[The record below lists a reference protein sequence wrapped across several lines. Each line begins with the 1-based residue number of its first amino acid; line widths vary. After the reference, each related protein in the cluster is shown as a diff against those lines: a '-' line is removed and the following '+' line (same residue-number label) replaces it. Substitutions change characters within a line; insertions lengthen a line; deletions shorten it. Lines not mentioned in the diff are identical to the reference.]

1 MSSIRPR
8 SAAAYWLAIPAG
20 LWMLAA
26 VVLPTLLILWV
37 SLWGGQSVSP
47 NNPITLDNYTRFL
60 SNGSYRAL
68 MLDTLGQAAMIMS
81 ITGVLGYC
89 IAYFLTVKVTSPA
102 WRTALFLAFVIP
114 FWTSTLIRAIAFVPF
129 LGVNGLL
136 NQTLL
141 ALGIIE
147 QPIQAFLYSRLGVSM
162 AQVSLYTLLASGPVV
177 YMLNSIPPALRE
189 AAMTLKATPFTVFR
203 RIILPLTLP
212 GIVIGQVLVFLN
224 VLADFIT
231 VTTVGGN
238 KLAFLG
244 NLILLFYEGS
254 QIRATAVVSVL
265 LMAVMLAGVA
275 VALRVL
281 DIRKVGS

>member
-1 MSSIRPR
+1 VSTIRPR
-8 SAAAYWLAIPAG
+8 SPAAFWLALPAA
-20 LWMLAA
+20 LWMTVA
-26 VVLPTLLILWV
+26 VVLPVLLIAWV
-37 SLWGGQSVSP
+37 SLWGGQAVSADS
-47 NNPITLDNYTRFL
+47 PITLDNYARFL
-60 SNGSYRAL
+60 ANGNYLRVVG
-68 MLDTLGQAAMIMS
+68 DTLLQTATIMAV
-81 ITGVLGYC
+81 TGVVGYC

-136 NQTLL
+136 NGALM
-141 ALGIIE
+141 ALGVVE
-147 QPIQAFLYSRLGVSM
+147 QPVQAFLYSRLGVSM

-177 YMLNSIPPALRE
+177 YTLNGIPPALRE
-189 AAMTLKATPFTVFR
+189 AAMTLKAPPLTVFR
-203 RIILPLTLP
+203 RIVLPLTLP

-265 LMAVMLAGVA
+265 LMLLMLAGVA
-275 VALRVL
+275 AALRVA
-281 DIRKVGS
+281 DIRRMGG

>member
-1 MSSIRPR
+1 MSTIRLR
-8 SAAAYWLAIPAG
+8 SPAAFWLAVPAG
-20 LWMLAA
+20 LWMLLA
-26 VVLPTLLILWV
+26 VVLPVMLIIWV
-37 SLWGGQSVSP
+37 SLWGGTSVSP
-47 NNPITLDNYTRFL
+47 NNPITIANYQRFL
-60 SNGSYRAL
+60 ANGNYL
-68 MLDTLGQAAMIMS
+68 WLIGDTLLQTAMIMA
-81 ITGVLGYC
+81 ITGVMGYC
-89 IAYFLTVKVTSPA
+89 IAYFLTVKVTSPG
-102 WRTALFLAFVIP
+102 WRLALFMAFVIP

-136 NQTLL
+136 NQ
-141 ALGIIE
+141 ALIGIGLIE
-147 QPIQAFLYSRLGVSM
+147 RPIQAFLYSRLGISM

-189 AAMTLKATPFTVFR
+189 AAMTLKAPPITVFW

-212 GIVIGQVLVFLN
+212 GIIIGQVLVFLN

-254 QIRATAVVSVL
+254 QIRMTAVVSVL
-265 LMAVMLAGVA
+265 LMLLMLSGVA
-275 VALRVL
+275 IALRIV
-281 DIRKVGS
+281 DIRRMGS

>member
-1 MSSIRPR
+1 MSTIRAGSP
-8 SAAAYWLAIPAG
+8 AAFWLALPAG
-20 LWMLAA
+20 LWMVVA
-26 VVLPTLLILWV
+26 VVLPVLLIVWV

-47 NNPITLDNYTRFL
+47 DSPITFDNYAHFL
-60 SNGSYRAL
+60 ANENYRWL
-68 MLDTLGQAAMIMS
+68 ILDTLGQAAMIMA

-89 IAYFLTVKVTSPA
+89 IAYFLTVKLTSPG

-136 NQTLL
+136 NQLL
-141 ALGIIE
+141 ISLGLIE
-147 QPIQAFLYSRLGVSM
+147 RPIQAFLYSRLGISM

-177 YMLNSIPPALRE
+177 YMLSSIPPALRE
-189 AAMTLKATPFTVFR
+189 AAMTLKAPPIIVFW

-254 QIRATAVVSVL
+254 QIRSTAVVSVL
-265 LMAVMLAGVA
+265 LMILMLAGVA
-275 VALRVL
+275 VALRVV
-281 DIRKVGS
+281 DIRKLGS

>member
-1 MSSIRPR
+1 
-8 SAAAYWLAIPAG
+8 
-20 LWMLAA
+20 
-26 VVLPTLLILWV
+26 
-37 SLWGGQSVSP
+37 
-47 NNPITLDNYTRFL
+47 
-60 SNGSYRAL
+60 
-68 MLDTLGQAAMIMS
+68 
-81 ITGVLGYC
+81 
-89 IAYFLTVKVTSPA
+89 
-102 WRTALFLAFVIP
+102 
-114 FWTSTLIRAIAFVPF
+114 
-129 LGVNGLL
+129 
-136 NQTLL
+136 
-141 ALGIIE
+141 
-147 QPIQAFLYSRLGVSM
+147 M

-189 AAMTLKATPFTVFR
+189 AAMTLKAPPIIVFW

-265 LMAVMLAGVA
+265 LMLLMLAGVTL
-275 VALRVL
+275 ALRVV
-281 DIRKVGS
+281 DIRKIGS